1 MNLMEN
7 IYEKA
12 RENPRR
18 IVLPESWD
26 ERIVGALPEIAEEKI
41 ATEIIVLGDKGEVSA
56 FAEKIGSSIPS
67 IARVYKPE
75 EHPRFSEAV
84 DTYYELRKK
93 KGISKDEANKTMK
106 NPIYFASMLVRW
118 DEADGALMGAAVATA
133 ETVKSALHS
142 IGLEGGMKTL
152 SSFFLMALPNE
163 DYGYKGNFIY
173 ADCAVVP
180 QPTVEQLADIA
191 IASADNARRF
201 LGTEPLV
208 AMLSFSTRGSAQH
221 EDVDK
226 VRQATEMVR
235 KRRPDLKVD
244 GELQAD
250 AAIVPKVMEKK
261 APDSPLGGRAN
272 TLIFPDLDAANIAYK
287 LTQRLAGA
295 SAIGPMLQGL
305 RKPVNDLS
313 RGCSVQDVVDVF
325 AFTVLQAGD

>member
-1 MNLMEN
+1 
-7 IYEKA
+7 
-12 RENPRR
+12 
-18 IVLPESWD
+18 
-26 ERIVGALPEIAEEKI
+26 
-41 ATEIIVLGDKGEVSA
+41 
-56 FAEKIGSSIPS
+56 
-67 IARVYKPE
+67 
-75 EHPRFSEAV
+75 
-84 DTYYELRKK
+84 
-93 KGISKDEANKTMK
+93 
-106 NPIYFASMLVRW
+106 
-118 DEADGALMGAAVATA
+118 
-133 ETVKSALHS
+133 
-142 IGLEGGMKTL
+142 
-152 SSFFLMALPNE
+152 
-163 DYGYKGNFIY
+163 
-173 ADCAVVP
+173 
-180 QPTVEQLADIA
+180 
-191 IASADNARRF
+191 
-201 LGTEPLV
+201 
-208 AMLSFSTRGSAQH
+208 